1 MYQNY
6 IRKKEIAYLLFRKLW
21 LIMRL
26 TTIIILVT
34 FMQVSATTFA
44 QKVTLEYSNM
54 SLKKIFRELKS
65 QTGYNFLYTERQ
77 MVNAK
82 SVDIKVRDR
91 QLSDVLDQIFKD
103 QPLSY
108 QLDNKTVVI
117 YDKPKASIKSAPM
130 AFTMTPNQVPVKGR
144 VTNDRGE
151 PLANVS
157 VRVKGNESIG
167 TTTNGDGLFTLTNLS
182 PKATLIFSSVGY
194 DALTGELSSL
204 RTDGSGQLNVI
215 MKNSNSQLEEVI
227 VIGYGTTTR
236 QRVVGAVDQISAKTF
251 ENRPVGNVTQALQ
264 GASPSLTIQQKS
276 MDPNDNSMNINIR
289 GISTINSNAP
299 LVVIDGIIT
308 EGGTL
313 NKINPDDIET
323 VSVLKDAGSTAIYGS
338 RSANGVILVTTK
350 RGRQNQRPAVTVG
363 TQWGV
368 QEPKIL
374 FSPVAGYEN
383 ATLRNL
389 ALTNSGMDPQFSP
402 EAIADLYAH
411 QDIERWN
418 LPEIMKNSFQQKY
431 NISVAGAAIKVPI
444 CFQAA
449 STISPAT
456 LSDRTLALSGTIC
469 GATSVQR

>member
-82 SVDIKVRDR
+82 PVDIKVRDR

-103 QPLSY
+103 QP
-108 QLDNKTVVI
+108 
-117 YDKPKASIKSAPM
+117 
-130 AFTMTPNQVPVKGR
+130 
-144 VTNDRGE
+144 
-151 PLANVS
+151 
-157 VRVKGNESIG
+157 
-167 TTTNGDGLFTLTNLS
+167 
-182 PKATLIFSSVGY
+182 FSSVGY
-194 DALTGELSSL
+194 DALSGELSSL
-204 RTDGSGQLNVI
+204 GTDGSGQLNVI

-402 EAIADLYAH
+402 KAIADLYAH

-431 NISVAGAAIKVPI
+431 NISVAGGGDKSSYLFSGGFYNQPSNFVGQDFGIKRYNLRSNLSTEIGRFKLTSILAYTRNNNMSNTAGSAII
-444 CFQAA
+444 NA
-449 STISPAT
+449 SRLPPYY
-456 LSDRTLALSGTIC
+456 
-469 GATSVQR
+469 